1 MRTTNSVLALA
12 VLTIACGRFA
22 VAAEAPATF
31 QVSEFT
37 FKRPPAWE
45 WIETTSAM
53 RKAQLKV
60 LNADKKENAE
70 VVFYYFGQGGG
81 GGTQAN
87 VDRWLG
93 QFQEPKE
100 QIKAKV
106 EEVTVGK
113 RKVTYVQ
120 AQGTYLNGMPGGPK
134 TPQPN
139 SMLLGAVLES
149 ESGNVFVKMTGPA
162 ALIQASISEF
172 KLMVESAL
180 KK

>member
-1 MRTTNSVLALA
+1 MAVTVLAFALA
-12 VLTIACGRFA
+12 GFTM
-22 VAAEAPATF
+22 AAEAPATF

-60 LNADKKENAE
+60 LNADKKESAE

-81 GGTQAN
+81 GGKQAN

-106 EEVTVGK
+106 EEVTVSK

-120 AQGTYLNGMPGGPK
+120 AEGTYLSGMPGGPK

-139 SMLLGAVLES
+139 SMLLGAALGS

-162 ALIQASISEF
+162 ALTQASISEF
-172 KLMVESAL
+172 KQMVESAL

>member
-1 MRTTNSVLALA
+1 MRPSNTFLAWA
-12 VLTIACGRFA
+12 ILTIGSAGFA
-22 VAAEAPATF
+22 IAAEAPATF

-37 FKRPPAWE
+37 FQRPPAWE
-45 WIETTSAM
+45 WIETASAM

-60 LNADKKENAE
+60 LSADKKESAE

-106 EEVTVGK
+106 EEVIVNK

-120 AQGTYLNGMPGGPK
+120 AQGTYLSGMPGGPK

-162 ALIQASISEF
+162 ALTKASIAEF
-172 KLMVESAL
+172 KQMVDGAL
-180 KK
+180 NK